1 VRSIPQSNK
10 YLAPRNG
17 RPMPADERANDLFH
31 WQTRLAAPDLGAAVQ
46 RLRQSHSPFISPA
59 AVEIPGGAL
68 GFHRGLM
75 VRDPDGHPFQLVSD

>member
-1 VRSIPQSNK
+1 VAQK
-10 YLAPRNG
+10 
-17 RPMPADERANDLFH
+17 
-31 WQTRLAAPDLGAAVQ
+31 
-46 RLRQSHSPFISPA
+46 ISSA